1 MKCVKRIG
9 TVLGILFLLGG
20 AIGVAE
26 SATADFPTK
35 PITLTFGNAAGVIA
49 DVLLRTL
56 TDTAAKSLGR
66 PIIIVNKPGA
76 ATALALAQ
84 TKNDKPDGYSLGY
97 ITGSSVLNPHVQ
109 KVAYDINND
118 FTPIIKYGQYMMG
131 LVVRADSPW
140 KTMEE
145 FIVYAKANPGKIKY
159 AHTGTGTVNHMAME
173 SLGREAGAKWVPIS
187 YRGGNEALP
196 ALLGGHV
203 DAAST
208 GADWAPYVASG
219 ELRLI
224 ATFGSSRYKSYPNV
238 PTFVDLGYKT
248 WVGSFASIVGPKGIP
263 GPVVEKLHGALREAM
278 NNPEFIRV
286 AKNAQIEVAHSDPA
300 QLAKDIKALDEQFA
314 LYVKE
319 LGLK

>member
-1 MKCVKRIG
+1 MKRTGWLQAALGVVA
-9 TVLGILFLLGG
+9 VLALSPGFVEG
-20 AIGVAE
+20 A
-26 SATADFPTK
+26 ATDYPNK

-56 TDTAAKSLGR
+56 TDTAAKSLGQ
-66 PIIIVNKPGA
+66 PIIVVNKPGA

-84 TKNDKPDGYSLGY
+84 TKSDKPDGYSLGY

-109 KVAYDINND
+109 KTPYDAVKD

-131 LVVRADSPW
+131 LVVRADAPW

-145 FIVYAKANPGKIKY
+145 FIAYAKANPGKIKY
-159 AHTGTGTVNHMAME
+159 AHTGAGTVNHIVIE
-173 SLGREAGAKWVPIS
+173 SLGREAGVKWVPVS
-187 YRGGNEALP
+187 FRGGNEALP
-196 ALLGGHV
+196 ALLGSHV

-219 ELRLI
+219 EMRLL
-224 ATFGSSRYKSYPNV
+224 ATYGSSRYKSYPNI
-238 PTFVDLGYKT
+238 PTFVDLGYKS

-263 GPVVEKLHGALREAM
+263 DPIVEKLHGALREAM
-278 NNPEFIRV
+278 NNPEFVRV

-300 QLAKDIKALDEQFA
+300 GLAKDIRALDEQFA
-314 LYVKE
+314 HYVKE

>member
-1 MKCVKRIG
+1 MKRIVAMLSVVMVVAAAPG
-9 TVLGILFLLGG
+9 FAAG
-20 AIGVAE
+20 A
-26 SATADFPTK
+26 ATDFPTK

-56 TDTAAKSLGR
+56 TDTAAKSLGQ
-66 PIIIVNKPGA
+66 PIIVVNKPGA

-109 KVAYDINND
+109 KVPYDAIKD
-118 FTPIIKYGQYMMG
+118 FSPIIKYGQYMMG
-131 LVVRADSPW
+131 LTVRADSPW
-140 KTMEE
+140 KTIEE
-145 FIVYAKANPGKIKY
+145 FFAYAKANPGKIKY

-173 SLGREAGAKWVPIS
+173 SAAREAGVKWVPIS

-196 ALLGGHV
+196 ALLGKHV

-208 GADWAPYVASG
+208 GADFAPYVASG
-219 ELRLI
+219 ELRLL
-224 ATFGSSRYKSYPNV
+224 ATFGSSRYQSYPNT

-263 GPVVEKLHGALREAM
+263 EPIVEKLHKALREAM
-278 NNPEFIRV
+278 NNPEFVRV

-300 QLAKDIKALDEQFA
+300 GLAKDIKALDEQFA
-314 LYVKE
+314 RYVKE